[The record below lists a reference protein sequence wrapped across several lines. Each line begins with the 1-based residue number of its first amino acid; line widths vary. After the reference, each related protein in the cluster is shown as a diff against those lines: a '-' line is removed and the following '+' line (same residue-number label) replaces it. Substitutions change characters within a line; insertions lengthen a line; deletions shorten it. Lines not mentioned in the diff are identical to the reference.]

1 MPIELHPSQAAFF
14 ASKAMFRGFVGGRG
28 VGKSFIGA
36 MDLVKRACLVPGLY
50 MVIAPTY
57 PMLRDATIRSF
68 ESFVRPN
75 NLLAS
80 DINKTPGNSSCQ
92 LKSGSEILFRSG
104 DDPERLRGPNLSG
117 VWLDE
122 ASIMHRDVYQIVIA
136 CLREGGRQGWLSAT
150 FTPKGRG
157 HWTYDVFGE
166 DKPNVETFHART
178 VDNPFLPDEFEAI
191 MRGQYP
197 STFARQELEGEFI
210 SLEGEYI
217 KRAWFKQCA
226 EADVPTGLTWWRGV
240 DFAATTKETSDF
252 TASVKVAEE
261 KRAGENWYYI
271 AGGLCARMEWPIA
284 KRRIVELCKAERCR
298 VCVEAVAGFI
308 VAHREIAEA
317 LRGVCLVREISVVK
331 DKLTRALPWIA
342 AAEAGRVVLVKSGR
356 GDEWIDTFLSQCDTF
371 PSEDKGLH
379 DDLIDAVSIA
389 FEGGIYR
396 KETSFAC

>member
-1 MPIELHPSQAAFF
+1 
-14 ASKAMFRGFVGGRG
+14 
-28 VGKSFIGA
+28 
-36 MDLVKRACLVPGLY
+36 
-50 MVIAPTY
+50 
-57 PMLRDATIRSF
+57 
-68 ESFVRPN
+68 
-75 NLLAS
+75 
-80 DINKTPGNSSCQ
+80 
-92 LKSGSEILFRSG
+92 
-104 DDPERLRGPNLSG
+104 
-117 VWLDE
+117 
-122 ASIMHRDVYQIVIA
+122 
-136 CLREGGRQGWLSAT
+136 
-150 FTPKGRG
+150 
-157 HWTYDVFGE
+157 
-166 DKPNVETFHART
+166 
-178 VDNPFLPDEFEAI
+178 

-261 KRAGENWYYI
+261 KRAGETWYYI

-298 VCVEAVAGFI
+298 VCIEAVAGFI

-342 AAEAGRVVLVKSGR
+342 AAEAGRVVLVHSGR
-356 GDEWIDTFLSQCDTF
+356 GDEWIDTLLSQCDTF
-371 PSEDKGLH
+371 PSTDKGLH